1 MHAGHHFCRNV
12 EYLQP
17 MIKTTEMLLDGQHA
31 GQPVAFAKMAAAIRV
46 CSDED
51 ACTLQDVQGM
61 LCKKFDSV
69 GYAQGKQVVKL
80 FIHIYFFIAEI
91 RVRWKV

>member
-1 MHAGHHFCRNV
+1 MQAITFAETGNI
-12 EYLQP
+12 YLQP
-17 MIKTTEMLLDGQHA
+17 MIKTTEILLDGQHA
-31 GQPVAFAKMAAAIRV
+31 GQPVAFSKMAAAIRV

-61 LCKKFDSV
+61 PCKKFDSV
-69 GYAQGKQVVKL
+69 GYAQGKQVVEP
-80 FIHIYFFIAEI
+80 FIHVYFFIAEI